1 MSLKNNV
8 FTVKEIALHFLNQII
23 MADAEF
29 QINQRNAWLQL
40 GKNDDLYAGFAKLN
54 LLFLNEIDYS
64 FEITPTSFSF
74 WDKMKMIFSRQ
85 LKSGAMYYTMAKASE
100 PSVSNLK
107 ITITIKRESAGK
119 YNSDI
124 TTTPETSLKSEEIN
138 VIGFSK

>member
-1 MSLKNNV
+1 
-8 FTVKEIALHFLNQII
+8 
-23 MADAEF
+23 
-29 QINQRNAWLQL
+29 
-40 GKNDDLYAGFAKLN
+40 
-54 LLFLNEIDYS
+54 
-64 FEITPTSFSF
+64 
-74 WDKMKMIFSRQ
+74 MIFSRQ